1 MPLCLCLSPIV
12 HKRPCAMKT
21 CLFAIALRPQLLCNP
36 RLHIFRH
43 ALTLHTLHAFTHALT
58 WSHITC
64 IKTYTR
70 MTAYYIKH
78 THTRTHTHIH
88 VLASHA
94 HALTWLYIACF
105 DPSLAL
111 PMMPLINLWD
121 LTLRFVC
128 GLVDNMQALRKTV
141 CMPSLITSSI
151 STLSHS
157 RPSMYTRIHATHRT
171 CPIAHLSTPALPQIF
186 H

>member
-1 MPLCLCLSPIV
+1 MHICLVFSVWDDDDTYYSHKTDTLWLTTHAAFLLSLRLANISCMRNTMPAAHKVMPFGLCLSPIV
-12 HKRPCAMKT
+12 HERPCAMKT
-21 CLFAIALRPQLLCNP
+21 CLCAIAPRPQLLCNP

-94 HALTWLYIACF
+94 HALT
-105 DPSLAL
+105 
-111 PMMPLINLWD
+111 
-121 LTLRFVC
+121 
-128 GLVDNMQALRKTV
+128 
-141 CMPSLITSSI
+141 
-151 STLSHS
+151 
-157 RPSMYTRIHATHRT
+157 
-171 CPIAHLSTPALPQIF
+171 
-186 H
+186 

>member
-1 MPLCLCLSPIV
+1 MALPHNLIYSTVPTYIYIDSHSHDCILHALTRARTWP
-12 HKRPCAMKT
+12 HTT
-21 CLFAIALRPQLLCNP
+21 CIHTYTRTCTRITCITHMNAHYMHT
-36 RLHIFRH
+36 RLHILR
-43 ALTLHTLHAFTHALT
+43 ALTHLWYF
-58 WSHITC
+58 
-64 IKTYTR
+64 
-70 MTAYYIKH
+70 
-78 THTRTHTHIH
+78 
-88 VLASHA
+88 
-94 HALTWLYIACF
+94 
-105 DPSLAL
+105 PSCLL
-111 PMMPLINLWD
+111 PVMPLINLWD
-121 LTLRFVC
+121 LTLRLVC